1 MTKRVIKITII
12 VFYAFTNVNTQG
24 VRSRSSLSLLP
35 GLEFLDAI
43 VSNCLDWLPS
53 NRPTTASL
61 LHFLAVNAPP
71 GNCNLTRLEAPASA
85 TTQSVV
91 PLRTTQPSLQPSLA
105 SQSSTSNKVPN
116 EQSGDAKER
125 SSSSKPNARRE
136 FDPSSSPLGSKT
148 SQAVTAS
155 EPGEPASSVS
165 RTGNPAYGP
174 CEVGGCENYKL
185 RKHIF
190 FCWQHRDR
198 LLPSEMLI
206 ARALQKEGLL
216 NVLHPCDLV
225 SCVSLAGRCQSLYGG
240 LLTFAVVSA
249 LKVPSASVTFV
260 TELEKASKQDATHFV
275 AALAAASSPQQHEI
289 YNLII
294 IVLTFKLRLTVLS
307 SWKHMLRVFFCVVI
321 IN

>member
-1 MTKRVIKITII
+1 MIKVTII
-12 VFYAFTNVNTQG
+12 VLYAFTHVNAKG

-71 GNCNLTRLEAPASA
+71 GNFNLTRLEAPASA
-85 TTQSVV
+85 TTQSVA
-91 PLRTTQPSLQPSLA
+91 PLRTTQPSLQPSLT
-105 SQSSTSNKVPN
+105 SQSSTSNKVPK
-116 EQSGDAKER
+116 EQSGDSSGDAKER

-165 RTGNPAYGP
+165 RTGNPAYGS
-174 CEVGGCENYKL
+174 CEVEGCENYKL
-185 RKHIF
+185 RKHIL

-216 NVLHPCDLV
+216 NVLYPCDLV
-225 SCVSLAGRCQSLYGG
+225 SCISLAGRCQSLYGG

-294 IVLTFKLRLTVLS
+294 IVLTFKLRLTVHS
-307 SWKHMLRVFFCVVI
+307 SWRHMLRVVFFSW
-321 IN
+321 

>member
-1 MTKRVIKITII
+1 MTKRMIKVTII
-12 VFYAFTNVNTQG
+12 VFYTFTNVSTKG

-85 TTQSVV
+85 TTQSVA
-91 PLRTTQPSLQPSLA
+91 PLRATKPSLQPSLA
-105 SQSSTSNKVPN
+105 SQSSTSNKVPK

-165 RTGNPAYGP
+165 RTGPTGNPAYGS
-174 CEVGGCENYKL
+174 CEVEGCENYKL

-216 NVLHPCDLV
+216 NVLYRCDLV

-249 LKVPSASVTFV
+249 LKVPSVSVTFV

-294 IVLTFKLRLTVLS
+294 IVLTFKLRLTVHS
-307 SWKHMLRVFFCVVI
+307 SWRHMLRVVFFS
-321 IN
+321 